1 MQVPMSWLKAY
12 VDIDSGIDLKTFM
25 ESMTMSGSK
34 VEGATHMGANI
45 SNVVVGKIVSI
56 EKHPDADKLVVT
68 QIDVGQGAPVQ
79 IVTGATNVFVGAV
92 VPVAMDGATL
102 AHDVKIKKGK
112 LRGVA
117 SDGMLCS
124 VEELGYTRHDYPEA
138 PEDGIYIFQDEQTIG
153 ADVRPI
159 LELVEDV
166 VEYEITSNR
175 PDCFSILG
183 IAREAAATFAKPFN
197 APVVTV
203 AEKAGGNVN
212 DMVNIDIKNPAL
224 CPRYA
229 ARVVKNVKIEASPQW
244 LRHRLTA
251 AGIKPIN
258 NIVDVTNYVML
269 EMGQP
274 MHAFD
279 IDCIKG
285 GIVVRNAENGEMLTT
300 LDGVERKL
308 DSSMLVIAD
317 HERALAVAGIMGGA
331 DSKITG
337 GAGAVLFESAT
348 FDGTNIR
355 LTSKKLGLRTDASS
369 KYEKG
374 LDPNLALAAIN
385 RAVQLVE
392 ENGWGEVVAGVA
404 DCYPAKR
411 EARTVKYT
419 TESINA
425 LLGTNLTTAQME
437 EYWSRVEIK
446 AANGEAVVPT
456 FRPDLEAEA
465 DLAEEVARLFGY
477 DNIPATL
484 ASGTPTAGK
493 KTQWQLLEDMVKE
506 SMTAF
511 GFCEALTYAFESP
524 KVFGKLNIPA
534 DSPLRQT
541 VTILNPLGEDFSI
554 MRTSTLNGMLTS
566 LATNY
571 SRRAESTALFELA
584 KIYIPKALPLTELP
598 DEKPVLTIGMYG
610 KADYYDLKGVV
621 EGLAAQFG
629 LADIVFA
636 PVTDNPSM
644 HPGRTASV
652 SVNGQ
657 ELGVFGE
664 VHPAVLENYEIGT
677 KAYVAVIDVR
687 VLFGNAK
694 LVSMYEAVPRFPAI
708 RRDIAML
715 VRDEV
720 LVRDIE
726 SAIREK
732 SGKLVEAIKLFDVY
746 KGTSLAEGFK
756 SVAYSISFRAA
767 DRTLTDEEVS
777 STMKKILANLEAK
790 VGAQLRDK

>member
-12 VDIDSGIDLKTFM
+12 VDINCDLKEFM

-34 VEGATHMGANI
+34 VEGAAHLGANI
-45 SNVVVGKIVSI
+45 SNVVVGKILSV

-68 QIDVGQGAPVQ
+68 QIDVGQESPIQ
-79 IVTGATNVFVGAV
+79 IVTGATNVFPGAV
-92 VPVAMDGATL
+92 VPVALDGATL
-102 AHDVKIKKGK
+102 AHDVKIKRGK
-112 LRGVA
+112 LRGVV

-138 PEDGIYIFQDEQTIG
+138 PEDGIYIFQEDHPAG

-159 LELVEDV
+159 LEIVEDV

-175 PDCFSILG
+175 PDCFSVLG
-183 IAREAAATFAKPFN
+183 IAREAAATFEKPFN
-197 APVVTV
+197 YPVVTV

-212 DMVNIDIKNPAL
+212 NMVSIEIKNPTL

-229 ARVVKNVKIEASPQW
+229 ARVVKNVKIEPSPQW
-244 LRHRLTA
+244 MRHRLTA

-279 IDCIKG
+279 VDCIKG
-285 GIVVRNAENGEMLTT
+285 GIVVRNAVDGEKITT
-300 LDGVERKL
+300 LDGVERAL

-317 HERALAVAGIMGGA
+317 HERAVAVAGVMGGE
-331 DSKITG
+331 SSMITG
-337 GAGAVLFESAT
+337 TAGAVLFESAN

-374 LDPNLALAAIN
+374 LDPNLALEAVN
-385 RAVQLVE
+385 RAAQLVE
-392 ENGWGEVVAGVA
+392 ENGWGEVVCGIA
-404 DCYPAKR
+404 DCYPQPR
-411 EARTVKYT
+411 ESRKVPYT
-419 TESINA
+419 AESINA
-425 LLGTNLTTAQME
+425 LLGTSLTAAEME
-437 EYWSRVEIK
+437 AYLARVEVQ
-446 AANGEAVVPT
+446 AANGVAIVPT
-456 FRPDLEAEA
+456 FRPDLETEA
-465 DLAEEVARLFGY
+465 DLAEEVARLYGY
-477 DNIPATL
+477 NNIPVTL

-493 KTQWQLLEDMVKE
+493 KTAWQLMEDMVKE
-506 SMTAF
+506 AMTAF

-524 KVFGKLNIPA
+524 KVFSKLNITEH
-534 DSPLRQT
+534 SPLRNT
-541 VTILNPLGEDFSI
+541 VKILNPLGEDFSI

-566 LATNY
+566 LSTNFN
-571 SRRAESTALFELA
+571 RRTESAALFELA
-584 KIYIPKALPLTELP
+584 KVYIPKALPLTELP
-598 DEKPVLTIGMYG
+598 DEKPMLTLGMYG
-610 KADYYDLKGVV
+610 NADFYNLKGTV
-621 EGLAAQFG
+621 EALAARFG
-629 LADIVFA
+629 IKVLDFA
-636 PVTDNPSM
+636 PVTDNASM
-644 HPGRTASV
+644 HPGRTASA

-657 ELGVFGE
+657 LLATLGE

-677 KAYVAVIDVR
+677 KAYVAEIDVH
-687 VLFGNAK
+687 VLFENAN
-694 LVSMYEAVPRFPAI
+694 LVSIYEAVPRFPAI

-726 SAIREK
+726 NAIREK

-746 KGTSLAEGFK
+746 KGQNLAEGFK
-756 SVAYSISFRAA
+756 SVAYSISFRAT
-767 DRTLTDEEVS
+767 DRTLTDDEVS